1 MSDKTAQKTEK
12 KGLNVSVKS
21 FAGAIAVILALMIFT
36 YALTFFIPGGEYAR
50 TLDAAGNTIID
61 AEGGF
66 SYVDGGLPLW
76 KWLLSPV
83 LVLGADGGGMM
94 IAIIVFL
101 LVIGGVFNSLDADGL
116 MKYMLDKIVYH
127 FGGAR
132 YKLMAVVMFFFMGM
146 GAFIGSFEE
155 CIPLVP
161 IVVSLSVSLGWDVMT
176 GMAMSLLAVGC
187 GFASG
192 VCNPF
197 TVGVAQSLAGLP
209 MFSGI
214 WYRLVGFVVIYA
226 ILFVFTFRH
235 GKKVS
240 VNSSAEISKIP
251 FSPDKKMDKGLISF
265 ASIVGLGML
274 LVLSSGFITALQ
286 DYTMVIVA
294 VMFLIAGITAVLVSG
309 MKGKN
314 LGKYFGKGV
323 VGILPAVLMLLLAS
337 SIKYILTEAKILDTI
352 LYWAV
357 EAASGMPTWMII
369 LFVYLIVLVMNFFI
383 SSGSAKAFLLI
394 PLIVPMAQLFGIEAQ
409 LCVMAFAFGDGFSNV
424 FYPTNAA
431 LLIAL
436 GLTDVS
442 YGKWVKFS
450 WKFQIINL
458 FVTSGLLLLGLVIG
472 YC

>member
-1 MSDKTAQKTEK
+1 MSEKAEK

-50 TLDAAGNTIID
+50 TLDANGNTIID
-61 AEGGF
+61 AQGGF

-101 LVIGGVFNSLDADGL
+101 FVIGGVFNSLDADGL
-116 MKYMLDKIVYH
+116 MKYMLDKIVYR

-132 YKLMAVVMFFFMGM
+132 YKLMAVVMFFFMAM

-197 TVGVAQSLAGLP
+197 TVGVAQSLSGLP

-214 WYRLVGFVVIYA
+214 WLRLVSFVVIYA
-226 ILFVFTFRH
+226 LLFVFTFRH

-251 FSPDKKMDKGLISF
+251 FTPDKKMDKGLICF
-265 ASIVGLGML
+265 ASIVGFGML

-309 MKGKN
+309 MKGKD

-357 EAASGMPTWMII
+357 DAAGGMPEWMII

-394 PLIVPMAQLFGIEAQ
+394 PLIVPMAQIFGIESQ

-450 WKFQIINL
+450 WKFQVINL
-458 FVTSGLLLLGLVIG
+458 LVTSGLLLLGWVIG
-472 YC
+472 YK

>member
-1 MSDKTAQKTEK
+1 MSNKTLQKNEK

-50 TLDAAGNTIID
+50 TLDANGNTIID
-61 AEGGF
+61 AQGGF

-101 LVIGGVFNSLDADGL
+101 FVIGGVFNSLDADGL

-132 YKLMAVVMFFFMGM
+132 YKLMAVVMFFFMAM

-214 WYRLVGFVVIYA
+214 WLRLISFVVIYA
-226 ILFVFTFRH
+226 LLFVFTFKH

-240 VNSSAEISKIP
+240 VNTSAEISKIP
-251 FSPDKKMDKGLISF
+251 FTSDKKMDKGLICF
-265 ASIVGLGML
+265 ASIVGFGML
-274 LVLSSGFITALQ
+274 LVLSSGFVIALQ

-309 MKGKN
+309 MKGKD

-357 EAASGMPTWMII
+357 DTASGMPKWMII

-450 WKFQIINL
+450 WKFQMLNL
-458 FVTSGLLLLGLVIG
+458 LVTSGLLLLGLAIG
-472 YC
+472 YK

>member
-1 MSDKTAQKTEK
+1 MSGKTEK

-50 TLDAAGNTIID
+50 TLDVNGNTIID

-94 IAIIVFL
+94 IAIIAFL
-101 LVIGGVFNSLDADGL
+101 FVIGGVFNSLDADGL

-132 YKLMAVVMFFFMGM
+132 YKLMAVVMFFFMAM

-176 GMAMSLLAVGC
+176 GMAMSLLASGC

-214 WYRLVGFVVIYA
+214 WFRLIGFVVIYA
-226 ILFVFTFRH
+226 LLFVFTFRH
-235 GKKVS
+235 AKKVS
-240 VNSSAEISKIP
+240 VNSSAEIGKIS
-251 FSPDKKMDKGLISF
+251 FTPDKKMDKGLICF
-265 ASIVGLGML
+265 ASIVGFGML
-274 LVLSSGFITALQ
+274 IVLSSGFITALQ

-294 VMFLIAGITAVLVSG
+294 VMFLVAGITAVLVSG
-309 MKGKN
+309 MKGRDF
-314 LGKYFGKGV
+314 GKYFGKGV

-357 EAASGMPTWMII
+357 GAANGMPKWMII

-450 WKFQIINL
+450 WKFQTLNL
-458 FVTSGLLLLGLVIG
+458 LVTSGLLLLGLAIG
-472 YC
+472 YK